1 VAARTSLAPEHK
13 DPIEEIEIDLLLEAV
28 HRFRGYD
35 FRDYARPS
43 LRRRIANRL
52 RVEKVD
58 TITGLLD
65 KILHD
70 PSCMDRFVLGL
81 SVNVSAMFRDP
92 DFFRA
97 MRTHVFPLL
106 RTTPYIRIWQAGCS
120 MGEEVYSVAIMLAE
134 DGLIGRCRIYATDI
148 NEAALEQAREGIY
161 PLERMQRCTQNY
173 IRAGGTRS
181 FSEYYTAA
189 YDNAIFT
196 PALRDH
202 VVFAKHNL
210 ASDGPFNEFN
220 LILCRNVLIYF
231 NRQLQD
237 RVHRLLHGSL
247 ASGGVLGVGAR
258 ETLALTALEDQYEPL
273 AAPHRLY
280 RRVGCNGKSPASTL
294 TVAVPR

>member
-1 VAARTSLAPEHK
+1 MAACTSLAPQDK
-13 DPIEEIEIDLLLEAV
+13 DSLEEVDIDRLLEAV
-28 HRFRGYD
+28 YRFRGYD

-65 KILHD
+65 KILQD
-70 PSCMDRFVLGL
+70 PSCMDRLVLGL

-106 RTTPYIRIWQAGCS
+106 RTRPYIRIWQAGCS

-134 DGLIGRCRIYATDI
+134 DGLIDRCRIYATDI
-148 NEAALEQAREGIY
+148 NEAALQKARGGIY

-196 PALRDH
+196 PALREH

-210 ASDGPFNEFN
+210 ATDGPFNEFS

-231 NRQLQD
+231 NRRLQD
-237 RVHRLLHGSL
+237 RVHRLLYDSL
-247 ASGGVLGVGAR
+247 ASCGVLGVGAK
-258 ETLALTALEDQYEPL
+258 EALTRTALEDQYDQL
-273 AAPHRLY
+273 APPHRLY
-280 RRVGCNGKSPASTL
+280 RRRAAQSSHDP
-294 TVAVPR
+294 